1 VVLRSK
7 LIITYISKSNSIS
20 TELFLYILSTWI
32 KFCIIQNYFCIYWVH
47 ESNSVLYKIISVY
60 TEYMNQILYYTK
72 LFLFI
77 LRVHESNSVL
87 YKIISVY
94 TEYMNRILYY
104 TELFLFILSIWIELC
119 IIQNYFCLYW
129 VYESNYVLYKII
141 SVYYWVHES
150 NSVLYKIISVYTEY
164 MNWILYYTELFL
176 YILSIWIEFCIMQN
190 YFCILLST
198 WIEFC
203 IMQNYFCIYWVHEWN
218 SVLYKIISLCMYNYV
233 NQILFIQN
241 NSIYIY
247 IQENIS

>member
-1 VVLRSK
+1 MNRILYYTK
-7 LIITYISKSNSIS
+7 
-20 TELFLYILSTWI
+20 LFLYILSTWI

-47 ESNSVLYKIISVY
+47 ESNSVLYKIVSVY

-119 IIQNYFCLYW
+119 IIQNYFC
-129 VYESNYVLYKII
+129 
-141 SVYYWVHES
+141 
-150 NSVLYKIISVYTEY
+150 
-164 MNWILYYTELFL
+164 
-176 YILSIWIEFCIMQN
+176 
-190 YFCILLST
+190 ILLST

-203 IMQNYFCIYWVHEWN
+203 IIQNYFCLYWVHELN
-218 SVLYKIISLCMYNYV
+218 SVLYRIISVYTEYMNR
-233 NQILFIQN
+233 ILYYAELFLYITEYMNRILYYAELFLYILSTWMEFCIIQN
-241 NSIYIY
+241 YFTMHV
-247 IQENIS
+247 